1 MTMPFVVNHP
11 DRFGALALRL
21 LADARVPVLSHCP
34 AVRLERGFM
43 MQVDTPAGTF
53 YFKFI
58 PDASHTELR
67 SETTVLSA
75 LAARVGW
82 VPRPYDFDGEPFF
95 VAKAWPRSG
104 MAVVGTSCVEGLT
117 LQHADEGLRREIAE
131 RVAEMHTVLAARGD
145 VHDAVELRTDY
156 QRLLQLSIAYREL
169 LRVGSFAPAIE
180 VLLNRGVAERPLL
193 PIHGDLRYEN
203 LIVKAGALRG
213 IIDFS
218 DARRSTREDELGRFF
233 QYLIYSRGLTPTE
246 LTPLLA
252 AYEDRAGY
260 RVDVAGLSLSVAY
273 HTLFRYVHDSR
284 DADTASRAALDDRV
298 RRILTGLAR
307 DPGGF
312 CGTSS
317 GYSG

>member
-1 MTMPFVVNHP
+1 MAMPFVADHS

-21 LADARVPVLSHCP
+21 LADARVPVVSHGP
-34 AVRLERGFM
+34 AARLERGFLM
-43 MQVDTPAGTF
+43 KAATPAGAF
-53 YFKFI
+53 YFKFV
-58 PDASHTELR
+58 PDASPAELR
-67 SETTVLSA
+67 SETAVLSA

-82 VPRPYDFDGEPFF
+82 VPRPYDFGGKPFF
-95 VAKAWPRSG
+95 VATVWPRSG

-117 LQHADEGLRREIAE
+117 LQHADDGLRREIAE
-131 RVAEMHTVLAARGD
+131 RVAEMHTVLAARPD
-145 VHDAVELRTDY
+145 VHGAVELRTDY
-156 QRLLQLSIAYREL
+156 QRLLQLGIAYREL
-169 LRVGSFAPAIE
+169 LRRGGFAPAVE
-180 VLLNRGVAERPLL
+180 VILDRGAAERPLL

-203 LIVKAGALRG
+203 VIVEAGALRG

-233 QYLIYSRGLTPTE
+233 QYLVYSRGLTPGD
-246 LTPLLA
+246 LAPLLA
-252 AYEDRAGY
+252 TYEDRAGY
-260 RVDVAGLSLSVAY
+260 RADVVGLALSMAY

-284 DADTASRAALDDRV
+284 DADAASRAALDDRV

-307 DPGGF
+307 DPGRF